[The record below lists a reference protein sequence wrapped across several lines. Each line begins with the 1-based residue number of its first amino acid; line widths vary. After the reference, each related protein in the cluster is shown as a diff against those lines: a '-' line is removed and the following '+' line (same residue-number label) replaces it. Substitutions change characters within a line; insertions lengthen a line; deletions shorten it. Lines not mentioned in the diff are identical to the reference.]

1 MKKYIYKLF
10 ILFFFVYLTYEF
22 TIGKEIRNIEEKIIN
37 KLSSYESMKYKDQLK
52 ENVKEL
58 LNKDKIFYEE
68 DAELI
73 SKLIKKILMELKL
86 WLANNSI

>member
-37 KLSSYESMKYKDQLK
+37 KLSLYESMKYKDQLK

-86 WLANNSI
+86 

>member
-37 KLSSYESMKYKDQLK
+37 KLSSYESMKYKDELK

-86 WLANNSI
+86 

>member
-22 TIGKEIRNIEEKIIN
+22 TIGREIRNIEEKIIN

-73 SKLIKKILMELKL
+73 SKLIKKILMELKF
-86 WLANNSI
+86 

>member
-22 TIGKEIRNIEEKIIN
+22 TIGKEIRNVEEKIIN

-86 WLANNSI
+86 

>member
-73 SKLIKKILMELKL
+73 SKLIKKNI
-86 WLANNSI
+86 NGT

>member
-73 SKLIKKILMELKL
+73 SKLIKKILIELKL
-86 WLANNSI
+86 

>member
-86 WLANNSI
+86 

>member
-22 TIGKEIRNIEEKIIN
+22 TVGKEIRNIEEKIIN
-37 KLSSYESMKYKDQLK
+37 KLSSYESMKYKDELK

-86 WLANNSI
+86 

>member
-73 SKLIKKILMELKL
+73 SKLIKKILTELKL
-86 WLANNSI
+86 